1 MTTTTKTEEESI
13 LTPADL
19 DAAGETHT
27 YPHRDPEH
35 PFPHLD
41 NGLNKL
47 IIDATRHFYY
57 YMRENKSKGDYYMQ
71 EGKHAFSALDETNVK
86 RILLDIPGITR
97 EKPKDRNG
105 ATMENTMIDYC
116 LAYIARYKGL
126 QAIRPLIS
134 GHRAGIDE
142 KTRTLYLRELQLTTP
157 HPGEWKTIRAIIES
171 ILTEPGKIRTA
182 EESAAVTRA
191 QIAYFYAW
199 AAHAVRTLY
208 AWQYAP
214 GALLA
219 LIGAPDAGKSFFVDK
234 IIAPMLA
241 TPKPASCAA
250 YLAEGKF
257 NAEWAPCALL
267 TADDKGVIIKSAIRR
282 QASELLK
289 SLLSPGPKSITGK
302 GVDTYNEYTFWRFV
316 ICANTTNI
324 DGLILEV
331 NGSTEDKIAALYCG
345 KINVPNNPN
354 QTTEERAALDAAIAA
369 EMPAFI
375 HYLLHD
381 YTCPNPAPRYGAP
394 VYRHPKLDEALRNG
408 SKNMA
413 VLDYIA
419 GIIQDDSSDTA
430 TFHPDRLKDKTAKD
444 IRAEIGKS
452 ATATGRD
459 KERPPMGW
467 GNNPRTLKATLHAL
481 AEEYPQYI
489 TTRYNTT
496 KKTDVFTIHLDTLLE
511 NY

>member
-191 QIAYFYAW
+191 QIAYFYA
-199 AAHAVRTLY
+199 
-208 AWQYAP
+208 
-214 GALLA
+214 
-219 LIGAPDAGKSFFVDK
+219 
-234 IIAPMLA
+234 
-241 TPKPASCAA
+241 
-250 YLAEGKF
+250 
-257 NAEWAPCALL
+257 
-267 TADDKGVIIKSAIRR
+267 
-282 QASELLK
+282 
-289 SLLSPGPKSITGK
+289 
-302 GVDTYNEYTFWRFV
+302 
-316 ICANTTNI
+316 
-324 DGLILEV
+324 
-331 NGSTEDKIAALYCG
+331 
-345 KINVPNNPN
+345 
-354 QTTEERAALDAAIAA
+354 
-369 EMPAFI
+369 
-375 HYLLHD
+375 
-381 YTCPNPAPRYGAP
+381 
-394 VYRHPKLDEALRNG
+394 
-408 SKNMA
+408 
-413 VLDYIA
+413 
-419 GIIQDDSSDTA
+419 
-430 TFHPDRLKDKTAKD
+430 
-444 IRAEIGKS
+444 
-452 ATATGRD
+452 
-459 KERPPMGW
+459 
-467 GNNPRTLKATLHAL
+467 
-481 AEEYPQYI
+481 
-489 TTRYNTT
+489 
-496 KKTDVFTIHLDTLLE
+496 
-511 NY
+511 